1 MNIKTFLSVITALLL
16 SLNVAW
22 AQDGTDGAEATIR
35 LMGVAEADLPE
46 AVTKEITLPD
56 AVTED
61 TGAVDSAMFGLDT
74 ANENR
79 ERREEGL
86 SQADDAWERG
96 LEMAGEARDN
106 LEALGRA
113 DDLPEPPVDPGP
125 PSD

>member
-22 AQDGTDGAEATIR
+22 AQDGGAEATIR
-35 LMGVAEADLPE
+35 LMGPAEADLPE
-46 AVTKEITLPD
+46 AVTNPITLPE
-56 AVTED
+56 AAED
-61 TGAVDSAMFGLDT
+61 TVAVDKAMFGLET

-79 ERREEGL
+79 ERREDGL
-86 SQADDAWERG
+86 EHADEAWERG